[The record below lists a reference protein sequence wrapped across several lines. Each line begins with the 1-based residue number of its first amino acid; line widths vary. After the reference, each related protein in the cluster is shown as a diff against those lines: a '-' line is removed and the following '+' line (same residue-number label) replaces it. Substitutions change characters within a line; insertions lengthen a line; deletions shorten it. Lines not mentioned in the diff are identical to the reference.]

1 MVATRTAR
9 RHNTPL
15 LALWRREDARAA
27 VADFLPTETI
37 ALVAMVAKPLREA
50 QSRLLITA
58 IRRRGKTTVPNPPT
72 TRALLD
78 ALLVGEP
85 KHFCEDWERAFL
97 PHCQVC
103 DVEEQL
109 ARDSSV
115 EQSPDGGYFLELN
128 GSSNSHRGFALSLPA
143 RNLLVKR
150 LRVSMRY
157 VECFPDQHDHHRGAV
172 GYVMLCGPDAP
183 THPYAGHSA
192 IDDFMGGPRFS
203 LRENGQVSLKWLEYG
218 PEDTGNQDHVLVEGT
233 EPNTTYLVDATFQ
246 HESVTSCLGTV
257 DISVNGQTVAEGI
270 PVVYNPLSSIQLYNW
285 SQGISQIGEIDVWYE
300 KAAPNQVWEDRPELG
315 DW

>member
-1 MVATRTAR
+1 MSAKSAAPAR
-9 RHNTPL
+9 RAPL
-15 LALWRREDARAA
+15 LALWSRDDPRTA
-27 VADFLPTETI
+27 VIDFLPTRTI
-37 ALVAMVAKPLREA
+37 AVLAMVAKPLRDA
-50 QSRLLITA
+50 QSRLLLTA
-58 IRRRGKTTVPNPPT
+58 IKRRGKVAVPSPPT
-72 TRALLD
+72 TRACLD

-85 KHFCEDWERAFL
+85 QLFCENWERGFL
-97 PHCQVC
+97 VGCLAC
-103 DVEEQL
+103 DVEDQL
-109 ARDSSV
+109 ARHSSV

-128 GSSNSHRGFALSLPA
+128 GSSNSHRGYALSLRA

-150 LRVSMRY
+150 LRVSMSY
-157 VECFPDQHDHHRGAV
+157 VECLRVPHGSGAV

-257 DISVNGQTVAEGI
+257 EISVNGQTVAEGI
-270 PVVYNPLSSIQLYNW
+270 PVIYNPLSSIQLYNW

-300 KAAPNQVWEDRPELG
+300 KAAPNQVWEDRSDLG

>member
-27 VADFLPTETI
+27 VVDFLPTES
-37 ALVAMVAKPLREA
+37 VAVLAMIAKPLREA

-58 IRRRGKTTVPNPPT
+58 IRRRGKTTVPNPTT
-72 TRALLD
+72 TRALLE

-85 KHFCEDWERAFL
+85 HYFCETWERGME
-97 PHCQVC
+97 QWRRVC
-103 DVEEQL
+103 YENSLL
-109 ARDSSV
+109 ALRSSV
-115 EQSPDGGYFLELN
+115 EQSPDGEYFLELN
-128 GSSNSHRGFALSLPA
+128 GSSHIHRGYALSLRA

-150 LRVSMRY
+150 LRVSMSY
-157 VECFPDQHDHHRGAV
+157 VECLRVPHGSGAV

-192 IDDFMGGPRFS
+192 IDDFMGGLRFS
-203 LRENGQVSLKWLEYG
+203 LRENEQVSLKWLQYN
-218 PEDTGNQDHVLVEGT
+218 PENNQDHVLVEGT
-233 EPNTTYLVDATFQ
+233 EPNTTYLVHATFN

-257 DISVNGQTVAEGI
+257 DISVNGQTVAQGL
-270 PVVYNPLSSIQLYNW
+270 PVAYRPLSSIQLYNW
-285 SQGISQIGEIDVWYE
+285 SQGISQIGKIDVWYE
-300 KAAPNQVWEDRPELG
+300 KAAPNQVWRSGLG
-315 DW
+315 DY

>member
-15 LALWRREDARAA
+15 LALWRRDEARAA
-27 VADFLPTETI
+27 VADFLPTESV
-37 ALVAMVAKPLREA
+37 AVFAMVAKPLREA
-50 QSRLLITA
+50 QSRLLLTA
-58 IRRRGKTTVPNPPT
+58 IKRRGKTLPSPPT
-72 TRALLD
+72 TRACLD

-85 KHFCEDWERAFL
+85 QHFCEDWERGFYEGCL
-97 PHCQVC
+97 VC

-128 GSSNSHRGFALSLPA
+128 GSSNSHRGYALSLRA

-150 LRVSMRY
+150 LRVSMSY
-157 VECFPDQHDHHRGAV
+157 VECLRVPHGSGAV

-192 IDDFMGGPRFS
+192 IDDFMGGVRFS

-270 PVVYNPLSSIQLYNW
+270 PVVYNPLASIQLYNW

-300 KAAPNQVWEDRPELG
+300 KAAPNQVWEDRTDLG
-315 DW
+315 DY

>member
-128 GSSNSHRGFALSLPA
+128 GSSNSHRGYALSLRA

-150 LRVSMRY
+150 LRVSMSY
-157 VECFPDQHDHHRGAV
+157 VECFPDHHHHRGAV

-192 IDDFMGGPRFS
+192 IDDFMGGLRFS
-203 LRENGQVSLKWLEYG
+203 LRENEQVSLKWLQYN
-218 PEDTGNQDHVLVEGT
+218 PENNQDHVLVEGT

-257 DISVNGQTVAEGI
+257 EISVNGQTVAEGI
-270 PVVYNPLSSIQLYNW
+270 PVIYNPLSSIQLYNW
-285 SQGISQIGEIDVWYE
+285 SPGISQIGEIDVWYE

>member
-15 LALWRREDARAA
+15 LALWRRDDARAA
-27 VADFLPTETI
+27 VADFLPTESV
-37 ALVAMVAKPLREA
+37 AVFAMVAKPLREA
-50 QSRLLITA
+50 QSCLLITA
-58 IRRRGKTTVPNPPT
+58 IRRRGKTAVPNPPT

-85 KHFCEDWERAFL
+85 QHFCEDWERAFL

-128 GSSNSHRGFALSLPA
+128 GSSNSHRGFALSLRA
-143 RNLLVKR
+143 QNLLVKH
-150 LRVSMRY
+150 LRVSMSY

-192 IDDFMGGPRFS
+192 IDDFMGGLRFS
-203 LRENGQVSLKWLEYG
+203 LRENEQVSLKWLQYN
-218 PEDTGNQDHVLVEGT
+218 PENNQDHVLVEGT
-233 EPNTTYLVDATFQ
+233 EPNTTYLVDATFR
-246 HESVTSCLGTV
+246 HESTSCFGTV

-270 PVVYNPLSSIQLYNW
+270 PIVYSPLRSIHLYNYGPAISMIGGIEIW
-285 SQGISQIGEIDVWYE
+285 SER
-300 KAAPNQVWEDRPELG
+300 AAPNQVWKSDLG
-315 DW
+315 DY

>member
-1 MVATRTAR
+1 MSAKSAAPAR
-9 RHNTPL
+9 RSPL
-15 LALWRREDARAA
+15 LALWSRDDPRTA
-27 VADFLPTETI
+27 VIDFLPTRTI
-37 ALVAMVAKPLREA
+37 AVLAMVAKPLREA

-58 IRRRGKTTVPNPPT
+58 IRRRGKTDIPSPPT
-72 TRALLD
+72 TRACLD

-85 KHFCEDWERAFL
+85 QLFCENWERGFL
-97 PHCQVC
+97 VGCLAC
-103 DVEEQL
+103 DVEDQL
-109 ARDSSV
+109 ARHSSV

-128 GSSNSHRGFALSLPA
+128 GSSHIHRGYTLSLRA

-150 LRVSMRY
+150 LRVSMSY
-157 VECFPDQHDHHRGAV
+157 VECLRVPHGSGAV

-192 IDDFMGGPRFS
+192 IDDFMGGLRFS
-203 LRENGQVSLKWLEYG
+203 LRENEQVSLKWLQYN
-218 PEDTGNQDHVLVEGT
+218 PENNQDHVLVEGT

-270 PVVYNPLSSIQLYNW
+270 PIVYSPLRSIHLYNYGPAISMIGGIEIW
-285 SQGISQIGEIDVWYE
+285 SER
-300 KAAPNQVWEDRPELG
+300 AAPNQVWKSDLG
-315 DW
+315 DY

>member
-1 MVATRTAR
+1 MV
-9 RHNTPL
+9 
-15 LALWRREDARAA
+15 
-27 VADFLPTETI
+27 DFLPTESV
-37 ALVAMVAKPLREA
+37 AVLAMVAKPLREA
-50 QSRLLITA
+50 QSCLLTTA

-78 ALLVGEP
+78 ALTIGEP

-128 GSSNSHRGFALSLPA
+128 GSSNSHRGYALSLRA

-150 LRVSMRY
+150 LRVSMSY
-157 VECFPDQHDHHRGAV
+157 VECLRVPHGSGAV

-192 IDDFMGGPRFS
+192 IDDFMGGLRFS
-203 LRENGQVSLKWLEYG
+203 LRENEQVSLKWLQYN
-218 PEDTGNQDHVLVEGT
+218 PENNQDHVLVEGT

-257 DISVNGQTVAEGI
+257 EISVNGQTVAEGI
-270 PVVYNPLSSIQLYNW
+270 PVIYNPLSSIQLYNW
-285 SQGISQIGEIDVWYE
+285 SPGISQIGEIDVWYE

>member
-1 MVATRTAR
+1 MVATRSTR
-9 RHNTPL
+9 RRDTPL
-15 LALWRREDARAA
+15 LVLWRRDDARAA
-27 VADFLPTETI
+27 VVDFLPTETI
-37 ALVAMVAKPLREA
+37 AELAVVAKPLREA
-50 QSRLLITA
+50 QSCLLITA
-58 IRRRGKTTVPNPPT
+58 IRRRGKTTVPNPTT
-72 TRALLD
+72 TRALLE

-85 KHFCEDWERAFL
+85 HYFCETWERGME
-97 PHCQVC
+97 QWRRVC
-103 DVEEQL
+103 YENSLL
-109 ARDSSV
+109 ALRSSV

-128 GSSNSHRGFALSLPA
+128 GSSNSHRGYALSLRA

-150 LRVSMRY
+150 LRVSMSY

-192 IDDFMGGPRFS
+192 IDDFMGGLRFS
-203 LRENGQVSLKWLEYG
+203 LRENEQVSLKWLQYN
-218 PEDTGNQDHVLVEGT
+218 PENNQDHVLVEGT

-257 DISVNGQTVAEGI
+257 DISVNGQTVAQGL
-270 PVVYNPLSSIQLYNW
+270 PVAYRPLSSIQLYNW

>member
-1 MVATRTAR
+1 MV
-9 RHNTPL
+9 
-15 LALWRREDARAA
+15 
-27 VADFLPTETI
+27 DFLPTESV
-37 ALVAMVAKPLREA
+37 AVLAMVAKPLREA
-50 QSRLLITA
+50 QSCLLTTA

-78 ALLVGEP
+78 ALTIGEP

-128 GSSNSHRGFALSLPA
+128 GSSNSHRGYALSLRA

-150 LRVSMRY
+150 LRVSMSY
-157 VECFPDQHDHHRGAV
+157 VECFPDHHHHRGAV

-218 PEDTGNQDHVLVEGT
+218 PEDTGNDDHVLVEGT

-246 HESVTSCLGTV
+246 DESLTSSLGTV
-257 DISVNGQTVAEGI
+257 DIGSRSQWKCPILGENQHI
-270 PVVYNPLSSIQLYNW
+270 FLSTHL
-285 SQGISQIGEIDVWYE
+285 SQPS
-300 KAAPNQVWEDRPELG
+300 
-315 DW
+315 

>member
-1 MVATRTAR
+1 MSANSAVHAR
-9 RHNTPL
+9 RSPL
-15 LALWRREDARAA
+15 LALWSREDPRTA
-27 VADFLPTETI
+27 VIDFLPTSTI
-37 ALVAMVAKPLREA
+37 AVLAVVAKPLREA
-50 QSRLLITA
+50 QSCLLITA
-58 IRRRGKTTVPNPPT
+58 IRRRGKTTVPNPTT
-72 TRALLD
+72 TRALLE

-85 KHFCEDWERAFL
+85 QHFCEDWERAFL

-128 GSSNSHRGFALSLPA
+128 GSSNSHRGYALSLRA

-150 LRVSMRY
+150 LRVSMSY
-157 VECFPDQHDHHRGAV
+157 VDCFRVPHGSGAV

-192 IDDFMGGPRFS
+192 MDDFMGGLRFS
-203 LRENGQVSLKWLEYG
+203 LRENEQVSLKWLQYN
-218 PEDTGNQDHVLVEGT
+218 PENNQDHVLVEGT

>member
-9 RHNTPL
+9 RRATPL

-27 VADFLPTETI
+27 VVDFLPTESV
-37 ALVAMVAKPLREA
+37 AVLAMVAKPLREA
-50 QSRLLITA
+50 QSCLLTTA

-78 ALLVGEP
+78 ALTIGEP

-128 GSSNSHRGFALSLPA
+128 GSSNSHRGYALSLRA

-150 LRVSMRY
+150 LRVSMSY
-157 VECFPDQHDHHRGAV
+157 VECLRVPHGSGAV

-183 THPYAGHSA
+183 RHPYAGHSA
-192 IDDFMGGPRFS
+192 MDDFMGGLRFS
-203 LRENGQVSLKWLEYG
+203 LRENEQVSLKWLQYN
-218 PEDTGNQDHVLVEGT
+218 PENNQDHVLVEGT

-257 DISVNGQTVAEGI
+257 DISVNGQTVAQGL
-270 PVVYNPLSSIQLYNW
+270 PVAYRPLSSIQLYNW

-300 KAAPNQVWEDRPELG
+300 KAAPNQAWRSGLD
-315 DW
+315 DY

>member
-1 MVATRTAR
+1 MSAKSAA
-9 RHNTPL
+9 PL
-15 LALWRREDARAA
+15 LALWSRDDPRTA
-27 VADFLPTETI
+27 VIDFLPTSTI
-37 ALVAMVAKPLREA
+37 AVLAMIAKPLREA

-58 IRRRGKTTVPNPPT
+58 IRRRGKTNIPSPPT

-78 ALLVGEP
+78 ALTIGEP
-85 KHFCEDWERAFL
+85 KHFCGDWERAFL

-109 ARDSSV
+109 ARHSSV

-128 GSSNSHRGFALSLPA
+128 GSGHNHRGYALSLPA

-150 LRVSMRY
+150 LRVSMSY
-157 VECFPDQHDHHRGAV
+157 VDCFRVPHGSGAV

-192 IDDFMGGPRFS
+192 IDDFMGGLRFS
-203 LRENGQVSLKWLEYG
+203 LRENEQVSLMWLQYN
-218 PEDTGNQDHVLVEGT
+218 PENNQDHVLVEGT
-233 EPNTTYLVDATFQ
+233 EPNTTYLVDATFR
-246 HESVTSCLGTV
+246 HESTSCFGTV

-270 PVVYNPLSSIQLYNW
+270 PIVYSPLRSIHLYNYGPAISMIGGIEIW
-285 SQGISQIGEIDVWYE
+285 SER
-300 KAAPNQVWEDRPELG
+300 AAPNQVWKSDLG
-315 DW
+315 DY

>member
-1 MVATRTAR
+1 MVATRSTR
-9 RHNTPL
+9 RRATPL
-15 LALWRREDARAA
+15 LALWRRDDARAA
-27 VADFLPTETI
+27 VVDFLPTESV
-37 ALVAMVAKPLREA
+37 AVLAMVAKPLREA
-50 QSRLLITA
+50 QSCLITTA

-78 ALLVGEP
+78 ALTIGEQ

-128 GSSNSHRGFALSLPA
+128 GSSNSHRGYALSLRA

-150 LRVSMRY
+150 LRVSMSY
-157 VECFPDQHDHHRGAV
+157 VECFPDHHHHRGAV

-233 EPNTTYLVDATFQ
+233 EPNTTYLVDATFR
-246 HESVTSCLGTV
+246 HESTSCFGTV

-270 PVVYNPLSSIQLYNW
+270 PIVYSPLRSIALYNFGPGVSMIGGIEIW
-285 SQGISQIGEIDVWYE
+285 SER
-300 KAAPNQVWEDRPELG
+300 AAPNQVWKSDLG
-315 DW
+315 DY

>member
-128 GSSNSHRGFALSLPA
+128 GSSNSHRGYALSLRA

-150 LRVSMRY
+150 LRVSMSY
-157 VECFPDQHDHHRGAV
+157 VECLRVPHGSGAV

-192 IDDFMGGPRFS
+192 IDDFMGGLRFS
-203 LRENGQVSLKWLEYG
+203 LRENEQVSLKWLQYN
-218 PEDTGNQDHVLVEGT
+218 PENNQDHVLVEGT

>member
-1 MVATRTAR
+1 VI
-9 RHNTPL
+9 
-15 LALWRREDARAA
+15 
-27 VADFLPTETI
+27 DFLPTRTI
-37 ALVAMVAKPLREA
+37 AVLAMVAKPLREA

-58 IRRRGKTTVPNPPT
+58 IRRRGKTDIPSPPT
-72 TRALLD
+72 TRACLD

-85 KHFCEDWERAFL
+85 QLFCENWERGFL
-97 PHCQVC
+97 VGCLAC
-103 DVEEQL
+103 DVEDQL
-109 ARDSSV
+109 ARHSSV

-128 GSSNSHRGFALSLPA
+128 GSSHIHRGYALSLRA

-150 LRVSMRY
+150 LRVSMSY
-157 VECFPDQHDHHRGAV
+157 VECLRVPHGSGAV

-192 IDDFMGGPRFS
+192 IDDFMGGLRFS
-203 LRENGQVSLKWLEYG
+203 LRENEQVSLKWLQYN
-218 PEDTGNQDHVLVEGT
+218 PENNQDHVLVEGT

-257 DISVNGQTVAEGI
+257 DISVNGQTVAQGL
-270 PVVYNPLSSIQLYNW
+270 PVEYSPLRSIQLYNW
-285 SQGISQIGEIDVWYE
+285 SRGTSQIGEIDVWYE
-300 KAAPNQVWEDRPELG
+300 KAAPNQVWVDRPDLG